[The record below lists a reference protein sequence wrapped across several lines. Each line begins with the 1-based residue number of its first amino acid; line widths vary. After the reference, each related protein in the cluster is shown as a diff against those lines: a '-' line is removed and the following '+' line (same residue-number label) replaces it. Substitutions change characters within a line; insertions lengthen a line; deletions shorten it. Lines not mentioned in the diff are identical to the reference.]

1 MDTEEFFKLLL
12 NSNSDF
18 SDEVSKFV
26 NFHFHRTDYGL
37 LISSILKN
45 ILNNDIY
52 QSYNNIFPR
61 KTMKDIYKDI
71 YDYIFRTTL
80 DVENVKNTIDLA
92 EQQTTSKRRE
102 EERQINN
109 IDKEIYTLKTIFEK
123 TERDLIIKINTAQDE
138 ITKAKNIFDLL
149 ERKKGKKG
157 GSADASN
164 IEDLQNK
171 KYASDIKKWAE
182 MEQEDRRKE
191 VDRLKHAKGVKKR
204 DAKKGNA
211 DIRSQKEAEV
221 VVMEEK
227 IKILEDIIREA
238 EAKAEA
244 DVVKA
249 EAEADKAKDTF
260 IRSFDTQEKQEEY
273 LKKLENELIIDKKR
287 LKKEKEL
294 FNENITQ
301 MELNKKNI
309 RSKQYESLDK
319 LIKIDTIN
327 EFINNQDI
335 NTDLNLHL
343 KYFDLIELFLLG
355 TFEKFTTKQE
365 TDIIAHIERYSTN
378 LTQIENMQESIK
390 TALTNIFNII
400 NENSDQSDS
409 FYNKI
414 KDINFNKLKVT
425 AKIDTVSDKI
435 ELTNLKI
442 YDYEILNNNII
453 EYNKEKYNYEVPNNT
468 KMELVDL
475 NCIHLLPI
483 DLWATFDIT
492 KFKYRDSQNFS
503 WPPPS
508 QAPPSPSLEIWKKS
522 KLK

>member
-1 MDTEEFFKLLL
+1 
-12 NSNSDF
+12 
-18 SDEVSKFV
+18 
-26 NFHFHRTDYGL
+26 
-37 LISSILKN
+37 
-45 ILNNDIY
+45 
-52 QSYNNIFPR
+52 
-61 KTMKDIYKDI
+61 
-71 YDYIFRTTL
+71 
-80 DVENVKNTIDLA
+80 
-92 EQQTTSKRRE
+92 
-102 EERQINN
+102 
-109 IDKEIYTLKTIFEK
+109 
-123 TERDLIIKINTAQDE
+123 
-138 ITKAKNIFDLL
+138 
-149 ERKKGKKG
+149 
-157 GSADASN
+157 
-164 IEDLQNK
+164 
-171 KYASDIKKWAE
+171 

-390 TALTNIFNII
+390 TALTNIFNILMKTA
-400 NENSDQSDS
+400 SKHS

-414 KDINFNKLKVT
+414 KDINFNKLKRT
-425 AKIDTVSDKI
+425 NDTVSDKLQI
-435 ELTNLKI
+435 
-442 YDYEILNNNII
+442 
-453 EYNKEKYNYEVPNNT
+453 
-468 KMELVDL
+468 
-475 NCIHLLPI
+475 
-483 DLWATFDIT
+483 
-492 KFKYRDSQNFS
+492 
-503 WPPPS
+503 
-508 QAPPSPSLEIWKKS
+508 
-522 KLK
+522 